1 MRGLLA
7 RLNVGHVA
15 HDMLHMLAYAQP
27 GGAGGDDNVLDD
39 FETGSPP
46 PLSPKSKCQTLKV

>member
-27 GGAGGDDNVLDD
+27 GGARGDDNVLDD
-39 FETGSPP
+39 FETGSPQA
-46 PLSPKSKCQTLKV
+46 PKSKCQTLKV